1 MTLDCYVKDL
11 ILSLLLSLLIEPI
24 TNMPLPLNVNVCP
37 IVGVVSVSLCLSVTF
52 RREKR
57 NQVNQYYAEN
67 VFLSLSLDL
76 FIPSSSLSLII
87 FTWSFISHSLGFYF
101 NNLVIIIII
110 IIIILFITPPPLLFI
125 LKVFISSPSKHHVAF

>member
-1 MTLDCYVKDL
+1 MTLDYYVKDP

-67 VFLSLSLDL
+67 VSLSLYL
-76 FIPSSSLSLII
+76 FIPSSSLSLLSFLLYLLSHIHLVFILII
-87 FTWSFISHSLGFYF
+87 WL
-101 NNLVIIIII
+101 LLLLLLLLL
-110 IIIILFITPPPLLFI
+110 LFIIPPPLLSI
-125 LKVFISSPSKHHVAF
+125 LIKFLSPIPQSIM

>member
-1 MTLDCYVKDL
+1 MTLDYYVKDL

-24 TNMPLPLNVNVCP
+24 MNMPLPLNVNVCP

-52 RREKR
+52 RKEKR

-76 FIPSSSLSLII
+76 FIPSSFLSLSYHFYLIFYLT
-87 FTWSFISHSLGFYF
+87 FTWF
-101 NNLVIIIII
+101 
-110 IIIILFITPPPLLFI
+110 LF
-125 LKVFISSPSKHHVAF
+125 